1 MADDSR
7 QTLVGRAVLDDRV
20 VGARIV
26 VAGARIEAIEED
38 DRGAEGPYLSPGFVD
53 VHVHGWGG
61 HDAMGDETALDGM
74 ARALLR
80 HGVTSF
86 VPAAVTSPL
95 ERLAAFAERVRRW
108 SPAAPEDGAEPL
120 GFNIE
125 GPCISPEKKGAQN
138 EAFIQLPSA
147 LDQNALGPML
157 DGLRIMTVAPER
169 DGALDLVRWL
179 ADAGVNVS
187 LGHSNAT
194 AAEAADG
201 YRAGARTATH
211 LFNAMSGVDN
221 HRPGL
226 AVAALTNDEV
236 YVELVADGLHV
247 ERSVWPI
254 ILRAKPANRLVL
266 VSDAIGLAGTGDGR
280 MWIGDLEVEVRNGE
294 CRLVSDGRLAGS
306 VIALDTAVRNL
317 VASGVPLPLAVRA
330 AGRNPLELL
339 GVVDRGTLAPGQR
352 ADLVELD
359 DALSVLRVMKGG
371 RWYPGAG
378 QAGATA

>member
-1 MADDSR
+1 MADDQR
-7 QTLVGRAVLDDRV
+7 ETLLGRAVLEEDV

-26 VAGARIEAIEED
+26 VGDGHIESIDHDEAGAD
-38 DRGAEGPYLSPGFVD
+38 GPLLSPGFVD

-61 HDAMGDETALDGM
+61 HDAMGDEAALDGM

-95 ERLAAFAERVRRW
+95 ELLGAFAQRVRRW
-108 SPAAPEDGAEPL
+108 MPASPQDGADPL

-138 EAFIQLPSA
+138 EAYIQLPSA
-147 LDQNALGPML
+147 VDRAILEPML

-179 ADAGVNVS
+179 ARAGVNVS

-194 AAEAADG
+194 ADEASRG
-201 YRAGARTATH
+201 YGAGARTTTH

-226 AVAALTNDEV
+226 AVAALTHDEA

-280 MWIGDLEVEVRNGE
+280 MRIGELEVEVRNGA

-317 VASGVPLPLAVRA
+317 AASGVPLPAVVRA
-330 AGRNPLELL
+330 ASRNPLQLL
-339 GVVDRGTLAPGQR
+339 GVTDRGTIAPGQR
-352 ADLVELD
+352 ADLVELSNE
-359 DALSVLRVMKGG
+359 LQVRRVMKAG
-371 RWYPGAG
+371 RWYPA
-378 QAGATA
+378 AGATDVVA

>member
-1 MADDSR
+1 
-7 QTLVGRAVLDDRV
+7 RAVLEDRV

-26 VAGARIEAIEED
+26 VAGGQIEAIEED
-38 DRGAEGPYLSPGFVD
+38 DEGQNGPFLTPGFVD

-61 HDAMGDETALDGM
+61 HDAMGNEAALDGM

-95 ERLAAFAERVRRW
+95 DRLAAFADRVRQW

-147 LDQNALGPML
+147 VDRGALGPML

-169 DGALDLVRWL
+169 DGALDLVRLL

-187 LGHSNAT
+187 LGPSNAP
-194 AAEAADG
+194 APEASQG
-201 YRAGARTATH
+201 YPAGRRTTTH
-211 LFNAMSGVDN
+211 LFNA
-221 HRPGL
+221 
-226 AVAALTNDEV
+226 T
-236 YVELVADGLHV
+236 
-247 ERSVWPI
+247 
-254 ILRAKPANRLVL
+254 
-266 VSDAIGLAGTGDGR
+266 
-280 MWIGDLEVEVRNGE
+280 
-294 CRLVSDGRLAGS
+294 
-306 VIALDTAVRNL
+306 
-317 VASGVPLPLAVRA
+317 GVPLPLAVRA
-330 AGRNPLELL
+330 ASRNPLELI
-339 GVVDRGTLAPGQR
+339 GAGDRGTLAPGQR

-359 DALSVLRVMKGG
+359 DALSVLRVMKRGG
-371 RWYPGAG
+371 WYPGAG
-378 QAGATA
+378 PTGATA